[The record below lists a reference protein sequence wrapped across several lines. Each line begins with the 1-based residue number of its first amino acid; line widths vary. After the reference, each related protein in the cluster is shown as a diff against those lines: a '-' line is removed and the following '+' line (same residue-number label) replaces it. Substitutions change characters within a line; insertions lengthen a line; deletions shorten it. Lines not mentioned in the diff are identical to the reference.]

1 MNSVKA
7 RIQLRPQISDDSDK
21 RHQVCRANKHIPP
34 SPQLANHNPH
44 RLQHICTNRI
54 MCTEQPPQVHRGA
67 CTIPHGR
74 GRLRHSTNCSYTKCS
89 SRSASTAQYSV
100 STTSCVSGRSCTSQD
115 GTRRAIPP
123 LTWDATAQQLHAR
136 NLKPPHVTLMFY
148 LQAPAAR
155 RPRAVSP
162 PHRSNQA
169 KDLQNTRA
177 NDQCWVIGPDLI
189 EQM

>member
-21 RHQVCRANKHIPP
+21 RHQVCRANKHVPP
-34 SPQLANHNPH
+34 SPRLAVHNPH
-44 RLQHICTNRI
+44 RLQYICTNSTT
-54 MCTEQPPQVHRGA
+54 CTEQPPQAHRGA

-74 GRLRHSTNCSYTKCS
+74 GRLQHSTNCSNTKCS

-136 NLKPPHVTLMFY
+136 NLMYATSCTQPQAAPRDPHVLSPGSSC
-148 LQAPAAR
+148 ASSAR
-155 RPRAVSP
+155 RFASTQKQSGKGSAE
-162 PHRSNQA
+162 H
-169 KDLQNTRA
+169 K
-177 NDQCWVIGPDLI
+177 G
-189 EQM
+189 